1 MGNLAVQENS
11 PKELK
16 SETIRRAVS
25 QASTEQFEKAM
36 NAPQPEPRPPHQ
48 VEVFI
53 HDSRLKSYGSQF
65 GHVSI
70 AVGNELYSMSHSGL
84 YQTNVNDFIK
94 RQQNFRDTIGF
105 VLNTTPAQAKAIS
118 EKMLEFDGTSYDLLT
133 NSCTTTVTSALEAA
147 GIQATDPRFLSWS
160 ATPTDLLTA
169 LQHSPHVMKL
179 NEYQEHD
186 EQ

>member
-25 QASTEQFEKAM
+25 QASAEQFEKAM

-70 AVGNELYSMSHSGL
+70 AVGNQLYSMSHSGL

-118 EKMLEFDGTSYDLLT
+118 EKMLEFDGTTYDLLRI
-133 NSCTTTVTSALEAA
+133 VA
-147 GIQATDPRFLSWS
+147 QP
-160 ATPTDLLTA
+160 LLPLHSKPLVFKQLT
-169 LQHSPHVMKL
+169 LGFYLGVPPQQTCSPHCNIHPML
-179 NEYQEHD
+179 
-186 EQ
+186 

>member
-11 PKELK
+11 PKALK
-16 SETIRRAVS
+16 SETINRAVS
-25 QASTEQFEKAM
+25 QASVEHFDRAM
-36 NAPQPEPRPPHQ
+36 KSPQPESRPPHQ

-53 HDSRLKSYGSQF
+53 HDSRLVSSGSQF
-65 GHVSI
+65 GHASI
-70 AVGNELYSMSHSGL
+70 AVGNKLYSMSHSGL

-94 RQQNFRDTIGF
+94 RQLSFRDTIGF
-105 VLNTTPAQAKAIS
+105 VLDTTPEQAKAVS
-118 EKMLEFDGTSYDLLT
+118 EKMLEFDGITYDFLT

-147 GIQATDPRFLSWS
+147 GIEATDPRFFSWS
-160 ATPTDLLTA
+160 ATPTELLTA

>member
-1 MGNLAVQENS
+1 MQKNKYKLIEKKMN
-11 PKELK
+11 KLK
-16 SETIRRAVS
+16 FFSVAFFASFTLVNAQDID
-25 QASTEQFEKAM
+25 QAKKAIDAEQFEKAM

-70 AVGNELYSMSHSGL
+70 AVGNQLYSMSHSGL

-118 EKMLEFDGTSYDLLT
+118 EKMLEFDGTT
-133 NSCTTTVTSALEAA
+133 
-147 GIQATDPRFLSWS
+147 
-160 ATPTDLLTA
+160 
-169 LQHSPHVMKL
+169 
-179 NEYQEHD
+179 
-186 EQ
+186 